1 LLAESRISAAAV
13 ACALTTSAVL
23 VFAASASAQST
34 AQMPMQFD
42 FLPPGARSVGMGT
55 AFVAAA
61 DDATS
66 AFTNPAGLARLG
78 RREVG
83 TELRF
88 KRLASPYLSGGRIS
102 GNVTGVG
109 LDTVP
114 VPTYGSDI
122 DDQLGVNFLSIS
134 WPLAAKATLT
144 GYLHQAVT
152 IDNGFFN
159 QGVFQRATFLGETDD
174 RSRELPVGGTRS
186 VDVRSFGGAIG
197 YQVSDRLSLGGG
209 VSVWTFNLDASFA
222 RFGIEGNFAGPAD
235 RSRTSATAEQ
245 DGDDAAAAFN
255 VGGLFDILP
264 YLKVGGSFRRGPSF
278 QFSQRDQKPDENF
291 DLTRHGKFKVP
302 DMWAAGAEWRPVE
315 SLRVLVDYNR
325 VSYSQLKK
333 DFLDFQGIATGR
345 PEQLV
350 LEDGNE
356 LHTGFEY
363 VFLKAPL
370 PLAFRGGFWVDPDH
384 VVRYVPTAAHDET
397 DTLYQASLPG
407 GETQMHYT
415 AGLGVAASSWLEI
428 NGAADI
434 SERTKYVTLS
444 TVFRF

>member
-1 LLAESRISAAAV
+1 
-13 ACALTTSAVL
+13 
-23 VFAASASAQST
+23 
-34 AQMPMQFD
+34 
-42 FLPPGARSVGMGT
+42 
-55 AFVAAA
+55 
-61 DDATS
+61 
-66 AFTNPAGLARLG
+66 
-78 RREVG
+78 
-83 TELRF
+83 
-88 KRLASPYLSGGRIS
+88 
-102 GNVTGVG
+102 
-109 LDTVP
+109 
-114 VPTYGSDI
+114 
-122 DDQLGVNFLSIS
+122 
-134 WPLAAKATLT
+134 
-144 GYLHQAVT
+144 
-152 IDNGFFN
+152 
-159 QGVFQRATFLGETDD
+159 
-174 RSRELPVGGTRS
+174 
-186 VDVRSFGGAIG
+186 
-197 YQVSDRLSLGGG
+197 

-255 VGGLFDILP
+255 FGGLFDVLP

-302 DMWAAGAEWRPVE
+302 DMWAAGVEWHPIE
-315 SLRVLVDYNR
+315 PLRVLVDYNR

-397 DTLYQASLPG
+397 DTLYQAVLPG
-407 GETQMHYT
+407 GETLMHYT
-415 AGLGVAASSWLEI
+415 GGIGVAASSWLEI

>member
-1 LLAESRISAAAV
+1 
-13 ACALTTSAVL
+13 
-23 VFAASASAQST
+23 
-34 AQMPMQFD
+34 MPMQFD

-83 TELRF
+83 AELRF
-88 KRLASPYLSGGRIS
+88 KRLESPYLSGGRIS
-102 GNVTGVG
+102 GNITGVG

-114 VPTYGSDI
+114 VPTYGNDI
-122 DDQLGVNFLSIS
+122 DDQLGVTFFSIS
-134 WPLAAKATLT
+134 WPVAAKATVT

-152 IDNGFFN
+152 IDNGFLN

-174 RSRELPVGGTRS
+174 RSREFPVGGTRS

-197 YQVSDRLSLGGG
+197 YQLSDRLSVGGG
-209 VSVWTFNLDASFA
+209 MSVWTFNLDANFA
-222 RFGIEGNFAGPAD
+222 RFGIDGNFAGPANP
-235 RSRTSATAEQ
+235 SRTSATAEQ
-245 DGDDAAAAFN
+245 DGDDVAAAFN
-255 VGGLFDILP
+255 VGGLFDVLP
-264 YLKVGGSFRRGPSF
+264 YLKIGGSFRRGPSF
-278 QFSQRDQKPDENF
+278 EFSQRDQLPAANF
-291 DLTRHGKFKVP
+291 DLTRYGKFKVP
-302 DMWAAGAEWRPVE
+302 DVWSAGVEWRPIE
-315 SLRVLVDYNR
+315 PLRILVDYNR
-325 VSYSQLKK
+325 VSYSQLMK
-333 DFLDFQGIATGR
+333 DFLGFQGIASGR
-345 PEQLV
+345 PDQLV
-350 LEDGNE
+350 LDDGNE

-363 VFLKAPL
+363 VFLKAKL

-397 DTLYQASLPG
+397 DTLNQATLPG
-407 GETQMHYT
+407 GETQLHYT
-415 AGLGVAASSWLEI
+415 GGVGLAASSWLEI

-434 SERTKYVTLS
+434 SDRTKYVTLS